1 MGIGVRSNA
10 HQKFFLRASEFRPT
24 GIGILSRGEQPR
36 DTRKSRNWL
45 GWFEAAEAL
54 RANTKGRESPSG
66 HESPGGAFNHEI
78 HRKRGKAGRG
88 HAASAL

>member
-24 GIGILSRGEQPR
+24 GIGILPRGEQPR

-54 RANTKGRESPSG
+54 RANTKGRESPSE
-66 HESPGGAFNHEI
+66 HESQGGAFNHGSQG
-78 HRKRGKAGRG
+78 RWRGEPQGT
-88 HAASAL
+88 